1 MRVIG
6 LDVSRSVAEIAYL
19 ENGLLRAG
27 GRVGL
32 RRDELERFAA
42 KLKPDDHV
50 VLEATG
56 NTIAIANV
64 LTGHVG
70 KVIVANPLQVRLIAE
85 ARVKTDKIDAAI
97 LAQLYASGFLPEVWI
112 PDEATQAMRRQ
123 VSRRAQIVRQR
134 TRLKNEIHAVLAAH
148 LIERCPATD
157 LFGKKGRAWLSLQP
171 LPMDERI
178 GIDQRLHEL
187 DRLAENLQEVEC
199 VLAQSAIQDDRLR
212 KLLTITG
219 INTTVAIGLISA
231 IGDIARF
238 RSPEKLVSYFGLNPS
253 VYQSGLQPAKHGHIS
268 KRGRSY
274 ARAMLVEAAWA
285 AAQTA
290 GPVRAF
296 FIRVRD
302 RRGQQIA
309 AVATARKLAIIVWH
323 VLTRNESFAWDRPA
337 LTARKTRELEL
348 QAGMPPARRGS
359 RKGSAAAYN
368 LKSVRDLERAAGEQ
382 AEQAYQRLFSR
393 WKQARPQASAVRAPW
408 PPIRTP

>member
-50 VLEATG
+50 ILEATG

-70 KVIVANPLQVRLIAE
+70 RVIVANPLQVRLIAE

-123 VSRRAQIVRQR
+123 VSRRAQNVRQR

-171 LPMDERI
+171 LPMDERL

-187 DRLAENLQEVEC
+187 DRHRRYRSLSLAGETGQLLWPQSFGLPIR
-199 VLAQSAIQDDRLR
+199 LAAS
-212 KLLTITG
+212 K
-219 INTTVAIGLISA
+219 
-231 IGDIARF
+231 ARTHQQAGTF
-238 RSPEKLVSYFGLNPS
+238 LCACHAGRGCLGRSPNGRPRPS
-253 VYQSGLQPAKHGHIS
+253 LLHTCPRSSRSAD
-268 KRGRSY
+268 RGRCHG
-274 ARAMLVEAAWA
+274 
-285 AAQTA
+285 T
-290 GPVRAF
+290 
-296 FIRVRD
+296 
-302 RRGQQIA
+302 
-309 AVATARKLAIIVWH
+309 
-323 VLTRNESFAWDRPA
+323 
-337 LTARKTRELEL
+337 
-348 QAGMPPARRGS
+348 
-359 RKGSAAAYN
+359 
-368 LKSVRDLERAAGEQ
+368 
-382 AEQAYQRLFSR
+382 
-393 WKQARPQASAVRAPW
+393 QARDHRLARPHA
-408 PPIRTP
+408 

>member
-56 NTIAIANV
+56 NTIAIADV
-64 LTGHVG
+64 LTSHVG
-70 KVIVANPLQVRLIAE
+70 RVIVANPLQVRLIAE

-148 LIERCPATD
+148 LIERCLAD
-157 LFGKKGRAWLSLQP
+157 LFGKKGRAWLSWQP
-171 LPMDERI
+171 LPTDERI

-187 DRLAENLQEVEC
+187 DRLAENLQEIDR

-219 INTTVAIGLISA
+219 INTTVAIGLLSA

-268 KRGRSY
+268 K
-274 ARAMLVEAAWA
+274 
-285 AAQTA
+285 
-290 GPVRAF
+290 
-296 FIRVRD
+296 
-302 RRGQQIA
+302 
-309 AVATARKLAIIVWH
+309 
-323 VLTRNESFAWDRPA
+323 
-337 LTARKTRELEL
+337 TRELEL
-348 QAGMPPARRGS
+348 QARMPAARRGN

-368 LKSVRDLERAAGEQ
+368 LKSVRDLERVVGEQ

-408 PPIRTP
+408 PPTRTP